1 MDDLFAK
8 VRASD
13 VARSADDRLMEG
25 GIFKT
30 MFLRQSSL
38 ILEEIF
44 PALQEKLSCPEFQDA
59 FLAQHR
65 KEIKI
70 QREQL
75 CSDAERLEAAGRD
88 ARFYTCQL
96 PTLDRQLAIDSLDD
110 YFQFLK
116 TPAEGHGGIIELLIQ
131 DYAILHGDN
140 DGTEYVKVNYPIY
153 RIGSFLYE
161 RYLSKVSVFERFEK
175 PYSEKLISLY
185 RERLGVDLATVDQ
198 QFRKYDLLSLGP
210 EFTIFNS
217 KESQTIVDGRIG
229 LKFWIDVPRELLA
242 AIEDALA
249 RKWVPSIAFN
259 IGLITE
265 AAPAFEAVE
274 YGSVFSFQALQLPPA
289 SKLYDDERYDDALWI
304 KVGTGPYSMTFEE
317 LCADFPVLDGN
328 VVTQVVHLEFFVD
341 EGRYF
346 ISHLDHEYILYTQD
360 AYDQRRYDATI
371 KGYKKR
377 KTFKIDKAVIPFDFT
392 FMGRYFLFM
401 VLDTY
406 FKNKRLIREYFAS
419 VSQG

>member
-1 MDDLFAK
+1 M
-8 VRASD
+8 
-13 VARSADDRLMEG
+13 
-25 GIFKT
+25 
-30 MFLRQSSL
+30 
-38 ILEEIF
+38 
-44 PALQEKLSCPEFQDA
+44 
-59 FLAQHR
+59 
-65 KEIKI
+65 
-70 QREQL
+70 
-75 CSDAERLEAAGRD
+75 
-88 ARFYTCQL
+88 
-96 PTLDRQLAIDSLDD
+96 
-110 YFQFLK
+110 
-116 TPAEGHGGIIELLIQ
+116 
-131 DYAILHGDN
+131 
-140 DGTEYVKVNYPIY
+140 
-153 RIGSFLYE
+153 
-161 RYLSKVSVFERFEK
+161 
-175 PYSEKLISLY
+175 
-185 RERLGVDLATVDQ
+185 
-198 QFRKYDLLSLGP
+198 SLGP

>member
-185 RERLGVDLATVDQ
+185 RERLGKVCTT
-198 QFRKYDLLSLGP
+198 P
-210 EFTIFNS
+210 
-217 KESQTIVDGRIG
+217 
-229 LKFWIDVPRELLA
+229 
-242 AIEDALA
+242 A
-249 RKWVPSIAFN
+249 RRA
-259 IGLITE
+259 
-265 AAPAFEAVE
+265 
-274 YGSVFSFQALQLPPA
+274 
-289 SKLYDDERYDDALWI
+289 
-304 KVGTGPYSMTFEE
+304 
-317 LCADFPVLDGN
+317 
-328 VVTQVVHLEFFVD
+328 
-341 EGRYF
+341 
-346 ISHLDHEYILYTQD
+346 
-360 AYDQRRYDATI
+360 
-371 KGYKKR
+371 
-377 KTFKIDKAVIPFDFT
+377 
-392 FMGRYFLFM
+392 
-401 VLDTY
+401 
-406 FKNKRLIREYFAS
+406 
-419 VSQG
+419 